1 MTCTQVAKMGANYD
15 FDKVLKMGG
24 NCDLSD
30 LGSVSGS
37 YPGIFEGETWSINS
51 ISIGWYAVII
61 MATDII
67 SKANL
72 SAV

>member
-1 MTCTQVAKMGANYD
+1 MVRTGME
-15 FDKVLKMGG
+15 
-24 NCDLSD
+24 D

-37 YPGIFEGETWSINS
+37 FTGMFEGETWSINS
-51 ISIGWYAVII
+51 ISIGWCAVII
-61 MATDII
+61 MARDII

>member
-1 MTCTQVAKMGANYD
+1 MVRTGME
-15 FDKVLKMGG
+15 
-24 NCDLSD
+24 D

-37 YPGIFEGETWSINS
+37 FTGMFAGETWSINS
-51 ISIGWYAVII
+51 ISIGCCAVII
-61 MATDII
+61 RDII